1 MGLPWYYRRHV
12 EAVAYEEFG
21 PQPFRPSHGRVR
33 DCIRDHAGDRR
44 GFIGFS
50 LMILMFYKILR
61 YKTNDKNRDD
71 MIKIITIAS
80 LIFMLPGNFFDFFEL
95 SMFVTMISAMV
106 CNNNF
111 NINIKDINYKDILI
125 YTLICFIFLVIGVT
139 K

>member
-1 MGLPWYYRRHV
+1 MKEIGELSKKEHPYIVKSIKSPHNVYLQV
-12 EAVAYEEFG
+12 FAQV
-21 PQPFRPSHGRVR
+21 
-33 DCIRDHAGDRR
+33 